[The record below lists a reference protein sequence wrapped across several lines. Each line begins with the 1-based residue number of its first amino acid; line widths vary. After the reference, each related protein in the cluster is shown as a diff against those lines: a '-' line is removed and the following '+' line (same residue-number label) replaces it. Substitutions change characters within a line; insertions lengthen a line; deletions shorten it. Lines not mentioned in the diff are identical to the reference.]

1 MKRYYAAWILGL
13 LLSATGASAAVLATV
28 NGDEI
33 TSEEVNKV
41 LMEGTQGRFDSLP
54 ADKQNELRQRIIEGM
69 IAQELVYDDAKRT
82 GVLES
87 KEYKQELE
95 ALVSR
100 LKIQLAAKVWEQEQ
114 FEAIKVDAKE
124 VKAYFDANPEEF
136 VDKEKIRARHILV
149 KTAADAQAVIKSM
162 KGLSGEKLKNEFI
175 AQAKSKSTG
184 PSAAKGGDLGYF
196 PRGQMVPSFND
207 AVFAMKDVLGN
218 GEHVGVYRK
227 GELTVGSRF
236 HTDKGCVE
244 IFITDTGVGIS
255 KNDLA
260 KIFDPFFTTRK
271 DGKGTGLGL
280 SISYGIVKMHDGSIE
295 VESEI
300 GKGTTFRIFLPLE
313 ARKEQGMRVVKL

>member
-13 LLSATGASAAVLATV
+13 LLGAQSASAVVLATV

-82 GVLES
+82 GVLDS

-95 ALVSR
+95 ALVNR
-100 LKIQLAAKVWEQEQ
+100 LKVQLAAKVWEQEQ

-124 VKAYFDANPEEF
+124 VKAYFDANPDEF

-149 KTAADAQAVIKSM
+149 KTEAEAQAVIRSM
-162 KGLSGEKLKNEFI
+162 KALSGEKLKNEFI

-207 AVFAMKDVLGN
+207 AAFAMKEGTMSSSPVQSQFGYHVIYVEDKKAAKKLGFEDVKNFIEQRL
-218 GEHVGVYRK
+218 K
-227 GELTVGSRF
+227 M
-236 HTDKGCVE
+236 DKFKATME
-244 IFITDTGVGIS
+244 KKMS
-255 KNDLA
+255 SLREKA
-260 KIFDPFFTTRK
+260 KITYTK
-271 DGKGTGLGL
+271 
-280 SISYGIVKMHDGSIE
+280 
-295 VESEI
+295 
-300 GKGTTFRIFLPLE
+300 
-313 ARKEQGMRVVKL
+313 

>member
-13 LLSATGASAAVLATV
+13 LLSTTGASAAVLATV

-69 IAQELVYDDAKRT
+69 IAQELVFDDAKRT

-95 ALVSR
+95 TLVNR
-100 LKIQLAAKVWEQEQ
+100 LKVQLAAKVWEQNQ

-124 VKAYFDANPEEF
+124 VKAYFDANPDEF

-149 KTAADAQAVIKSM
+149 KTEAEAQAVIKSM
-162 KGLSGEKLKNEFI
+162 KGLSGDKLKNEFI

-207 AVFAMKDVLGN
+207 AAFAMKEGTMSSTPVQSQFGYHVIYIEDKKAAKKLGFDDVKNFIEQRL
-218 GEHVGVYRK
+218 K
-227 GELTVGSRF
+227 M
-236 HTDKGCVE
+236 DKFKATME
-244 IFITDTGVGIS
+244 KKMS
-255 KNDLA
+255 SLREKA
-260 KIFDPFFTTRK
+260 KITYTK
-271 DGKGTGLGL
+271 
-280 SISYGIVKMHDGSIE
+280 
-295 VESEI
+295 
-300 GKGTTFRIFLPLE
+300 
-313 ARKEQGMRVVKL
+313 

>member
-1 MKRYYAAWILGL
+1 MKRYYSAWILGV
-13 LLSATGASAAVLATV
+13 LLSATSGSAAVLATV

-33 TSEEVNKV
+33 TTEEVNKV

-95 ALVSR
+95 ALIDK
-100 LKIQLAAKVWEQEQ
+100 LKVQLAAKVWEQEQ
-114 FEAIKVDAKE
+114 FEAIKVDPKE
-124 VKAYFDANPEEF
+124 VKAYFDANPDEF

-149 KTAADAQAVIKSM
+149 KTAAEAQAIIKSM
-162 KGLSGEKLKNEFI
+162 KGLTGEKLKNEFI

-207 AVFAMKDVLGN
+207 AAFAMKEGTMSAAPVQSQFGYHVIYVEDRKAAKKLGFDEVKN
-218 GEHVGVYRK
+218 FIGQRLK
-227 GELTVGSRF
+227 M
-236 HTDKGCVE
+236 DKFKAHME
-244 IFITDTGVGIS
+244 
-255 KNDLA
+255 KKMADLRAKA
-260 KIFDPFFTTRK
+260 KITYTK
-271 DGKGTGLGL
+271 
-280 SISYGIVKMHDGSIE
+280 
-295 VESEI
+295 
-300 GKGTTFRIFLPLE
+300 
-313 ARKEQGMRVVKL
+313 

>member
-13 LLSATGASAAVLATV
+13 LLSATSGSAAVLATV

-69 IAQELVYDDAKRT
+69 IAQELVYDDAKRS

-100 LKIQLAAKVWEQEQ
+100 LKVQLAAKVWEQEQ

-162 KGLSGEKLKNEFI
+162 KTLSGEKLKNEFI

-207 AVFAMKDVLGN
+207 AVFAMKEGTMSSAPVQSQFGYHVIYVEDKKAAKKLGFDEVKN
-218 GEHVGVYRK
+218 FIEQRLK
-227 GELTVGSRF
+227 M
-236 HTDKGCVE
+236 DKFKATME
-244 IFITDTGVGIS
+244 KKMS
-255 KNDLA
+255 SLREKA
-260 KIFDPFFTTRK
+260 KITYTK
-271 DGKGTGLGL
+271 
-280 SISYGIVKMHDGSIE
+280 
-295 VESEI
+295 
-300 GKGTTFRIFLPLE
+300 
-313 ARKEQGMRVVKL
+313 

>member
-1 MKRYYAAWILGL
+1 MYYNAQIKSPHTKREKIRIAMKRYYAAWILGL
-13 LLSATGASAAVLATV
+13 LLSAHSANGAVLATV

-33 TSEEVNKV
+33 TSDEVNKV
-41 LMEGTQGRFDSLP
+41 LMEGTQGRFDTLP

-69 IAQELVYDDAKRT
+69 IAQELVYDDAKRI

-100 LKIQLAAKVWEQEQ
+100 LRVQLAAKVWEQNQ
-114 FEAIKVDAKE
+114 FEAITIEPKE
-124 VKAYFDANPEEF
+124 VKGYYDANPDEF

-149 KTAADAQAVIKSM
+149 KTKAEAEAVIKSM

-207 AVFAMKDVLGN
+207 AAFAMKEGAMSAVPVQSQFGYHVIYIEDKKAAKKLGFDEVKN
-218 GEHVGVYRK
+218 FIEQRLK
-227 GELTVGSRF
+227 M
-236 HTDKGCVE
+236 DKFKAHME
-244 IFITDTGVGIS
+244 
-255 KNDLA
+255 KKMADLRAKA
-260 KIFDPFFTTRK
+260 KITYTK
-271 DGKGTGLGL
+271 
-280 SISYGIVKMHDGSIE
+280 
-295 VESEI
+295 
-300 GKGTTFRIFLPLE
+300 
-313 ARKEQGMRVVKL
+313 

>member
-13 LLSATGASAAVLATV
+13 LLSAQSASAVVLATV

-82 GVLES
+82 GVLDS

-100 LKIQLAAKVWEQEQ
+100 LKVQLAAKVWEQEQ

-124 VKAYFDANPEEF
+124 VKAYFDANPDEF
-136 VDKEKIRARHILV
+136 IDKEKIRARHILV
-149 KTAADAQAVIKSM
+149 KSEAEAQAIIKSM
-162 KGLSGEKLKNEFI
+162 KALSGDKLKNEFI

-207 AVFAMKDVLGN
+207 AAFAMKEGTMSSTPVQSQFGYHVIYIEDKKAAKKLGFDEVKN
-218 GEHVGVYRK
+218 FIEQRLK
-227 GELTVGSRF
+227 M
-236 HTDKGCVE
+236 DKFKATME
-244 IFITDTGVGIS
+244 KKMATLRE
-255 KNDLA
+255 KA
-260 KIFDPFFTTRK
+260 KITYTK
-271 DGKGTGLGL
+271 
-280 SISYGIVKMHDGSIE
+280 
-295 VESEI
+295 
-300 GKGTTFRIFLPLE
+300 
-313 ARKEQGMRVVKL
+313 

>member
-1 MKRYYAAWILGL
+1 MKRYYSAWILGV
-13 LLSATGASAAVLATV
+13 LLSAQCASAAVLVTV

-69 IAQELVYDDAKRT
+69 IAQELVFDDAKRT

-95 ALVSR
+95 KLVDR

-124 VKAYFDANPEEF
+124 VKSYFDANPDEF

-149 KTAADAQAVIKSM
+149 KTEAEAQSVIKSM
-162 KGLSGEKLKNEFI
+162 KSLSGEKLKNEFI

-207 AVFAMKDVLGN
+207 AAFAMKEGSMSTAPVQSQFGY
-218 GEHVGVYRK
+218 HVIYV
-227 GELTVGSRF
+227 E
-236 HTDKGCVE
+236 DKKVAKKLSFE
-244 IFITDTGVGIS
+244 EVKNFIEQRLKMDKFKATMEKKMS
-255 KNDLA
+255 SLREKA
-260 KIFDPFFTTRK
+260 KITYSK
-271 DGKGTGLGL
+271 
-280 SISYGIVKMHDGSIE
+280 
-295 VESEI
+295 
-300 GKGTTFRIFLPLE
+300 
-313 ARKEQGMRVVKL
+313 